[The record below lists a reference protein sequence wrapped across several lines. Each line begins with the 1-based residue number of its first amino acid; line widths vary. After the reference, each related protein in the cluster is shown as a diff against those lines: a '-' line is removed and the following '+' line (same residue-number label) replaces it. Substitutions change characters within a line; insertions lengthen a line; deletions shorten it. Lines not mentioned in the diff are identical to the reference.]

1 MNKEIIKVSI
11 DILKVHPRNSEFFDD
26 IQGKEYKQFKESIKN
41 DGLLTPILV
50 SPDMTVISGHQRLK
64 ACKELGVVLVPVMIR
79 EDLTD
84 ENEKLKLLLAANFG
98 RVKNDDAKQ
107 RKIAVEYVNL
117 CGYKHGEIGGGHQTS
132 DNRKSAMKQNEI
144 ASQLGVSVTTL
155 NEILAIERKLTPEMK
170 ELLDKDKLFSK
181 TTASKI
187 ISKLSSIEQ
196 EELIQSLPITEKLT
210 QKQVQ
215 EYVNQLKTKQDSV
228 DLLKQKY
235 IELQEQLKQA
245 TNDHQKQKELE
256 QQIERLKK
264 RIVDLTMEKDSI
276 EKQKT
281 KTVVE
286 RVEVDK
292 PETLQEIKDL
302 RNQLQKKTEDNRTL
316 SNMNTEQAQML
327 SRFMGTSTEYQLVS
341 HCSEITLKMLNFVKD
356 MAQYDYMADT
366 FNSIPLATRTEYAR
380 CIRSVKQWADNILQ
394 TIEIQENRYVV
405 ETE

>member
-1 MNKEIIKVSI
+1 MLINIEQIKI
-11 DILKVHPRNSEFFDD
+11 ENRIRKDFGNIQELADD
-26 IQGKEYKQFKESIKN
+26 IKQNGLINPPVVMQESDN
-41 DGLLTPILV
+41 TYSLLT
-50 SPDMTVISGHQRLK
+50 GERR
-64 ACKELGVVLVPVMIR
+64 IR
-79 EDLTD
+79 A
-84 ENEKLKLLLAANFG
+84 LKLL
-98 RVKNDDAKQ
+98 
-107 RKIAVEYVNL
+107 
-117 CGYKHGEIGGGHQTS
+117 GYKQVEVRTWKSLNDEEKLNIEIS
-132 DNRKSAMKQNEI
+132 ENEARK
-144 ASQLGVSVTTL
+144 
-155 NEILAIERKLTPEMK
+155 
-170 ELLDKDKLFSK
+170 DFSK
-181 TTASKI
+181 SERMEYALRLAKIEGMKAEERMKSGKADPTQTFAEGTTGEVSKI
-187 ISKLSSIEQ
+187 VAEKLGIGSKENFRKEKYIYENQSTLPPEDFVNWDEGRLSTNKAYQQIKAKLQQQ
-196 EELIQSLPITEKLT
+196 EE
-210 QKQVQ
+210 
-215 EYVNQLKTKQDSV
+215 QLKTKQDSV
-228 DLLKQKY
+228 ELLKQKY

-245 TNDHQKQKELE
+245 TNDNQKQSELE

-264 RIVDLTMEKDSI
+264 RIVDLTVEKDSI
-276 EKQKT
+276 ERQKT

-292 PETLQEIKDL
+292 PETLQEIKNL

-316 SNMNTEQAQML
+316 SDMNTEQAQML

>member
-1 MNKEIIKVSI
+1 MLINIEQIRIENRIRKDFGNIQE
-11 DILKVHPRNSEFFDD
+11 LADD
-26 IQGKEYKQFKESIKN
+26 IKQNGLINPPVVMQESDN
-41 DGLLTPILV
+41 TYTLLT
-50 SPDMTVISGHQRLK
+50 GERR
-64 ACKELGVVLVPVMIR
+64 IR
-79 EDLTD
+79 A
-84 ENEKLKLLLAANFG
+84 LKLL
-98 RVKNDDAKQ
+98 
-107 RKIAVEYVNL
+107 
-117 CGYKHGEIGGGHQTS
+117 GYKQVEVRTWKSLNDEEKLNIEISENEARKDFSKSERMEYALRLAKIEGLKARERQATSTGGSNPHLSLKLDKAARTDEIVAAKLGIGGKDTY
-132 DNRKSAMKQNEI
+132 RKEKFIYENQSSLPPEDFADWDEGRLSTNKAYQQI
-144 ASQLGVSVTTL
+144 KA
-155 NEILAIERKLTPEMK
+155 KLQQ
-170 ELLDKDKLFSK
+170 
-181 TTASKI
+181 
-187 ISKLSSIEQ
+187 Q
-196 EELIQSLPITEKLT
+196 EE
-210 QKQVQ
+210 
-215 EYVNQLKTKQDSV
+215 QLKTKQDSV

-245 TNDHQKQKELE
+245 TNDNQKQSELE

-264 RIVDLTMEKDSI
+264 RIVDLTVEKDSI
-276 EKQKT
+276 ERQKT

-292 PETLQEIKDL
+292 PETLQEIKNL

-316 SNMNTEQAQML
+316 SDMNTEQAQML

>member
-26 IQGKEYKQFKESIKN
+26 IQGKEYEQFKESIKN

-117 CGYKHGEIGGGHQTS
+117 CGYKNGDNQYS
-132 DNRKSAMKQNEI
+132 RNCDNRRPYVDI
-144 ASQLGVSVTTL
+144 AEELGISERTL
-155 NEILAIERKLTPEMK
+155 YEILSIERKLTPEMK

-181 TTASKI
+181 TTAAKI
-187 ISKLSSIEQ
+187 ISKLSSSEQ
-196 EELIQSLPITEKLT
+196 EQLISVLPITEKLT

-215 EYVNQLKTKQDSV
+215 SYVDQLSKKQESV

-235 IELQEQLKQA
+235 LELQEQLKQA
-245 TNDHQKQKELE
+245 NNDNPKKEELE
-256 QQIERLKK
+256 QQVEHLKK
-264 RIVDLTMEKDSI
+264 RIVDLVQEKDKI
-276 EKQKT
+276 ERQKT

-292 PETLQEIKDL
+292 PETLQQITDL
-302 RNQLQKKTEDNRTL
+302 RNELQKKTEDNRTL
-316 SNMNTEQAQML
+316 SNMNIEQAQML
-327 SRFMGTSTEYQLVS
+327 SKFMGTSTEYQLVS
-341 HCSEITLKMLNFVKD
+341 HCSEITLKMLNFVKE
-356 MAQYDYMADT
+356 MSQYDYMAET
-366 FNSIPLATRTEYAR
+366 FNSIPLATRMEYAR
-380 CIRSVKQWADNILQ
+380 CIRSVKQWADNILETIQ
-394 TIEIQENRYVV
+394 TQENKYTV
-405 ETE
+405 EKN

>member
-1 MNKEIIKVSI
+1 MKIEE
-11 DILKVHPRNSEFFDD
+11 LKPHPRNSEFFDD
-26 IQGKEYKQFKESIKN
+26 MSGEKWQEFLKSIKTS
-41 DGLLTPILV
+41 GVIEPI
-50 SPDMTVISGHQRLK
+50 VITQDKVIVSGHQRVR
-64 ACKELGVVLVPVMIR
+64 ACKELGITEIMTEMRSYDSEDKIIKDLLETNIR
-79 EDLTD
+79 QRGDIGGSD
-84 ENEKLKLLLAANFG
+84 LKLG
-98 RVKNDDAKQ
+98 RRIKELERIYGV
-107 RKIAVEYVNL
+107 
-117 CGYKHGEIGGGHQTS
+117 KHGG
-132 DNRKSAMKQNEI
+132 NRSKSSNGTLEMTDQDI
-144 ASQLGVSVTTL
+144 ADMNGIDINTLKRAKSLTTL
-155 NEILAIERKLTPEMK
+155 PTEIQDLIEQGNISPSTASRLIAKLTPEQ
-170 ELLDKDKLFSK
+170 
-181 TTASKI
+181 
-187 ISKLSSIEQ
+187 Q
-196 EELIQSLPITEKLT
+196 EELIKSLPVTEKLT

-245 TNDHQKQKELE
+245 TNDNQKQSELE
-256 QQIERLKK
+256 KQIERLKK

-276 EKQKT
+276 ERQKT

-292 PETLQEIKDL
+292 PETLQEIKNL

-316 SNMNTEQAQML
+316 SDMNTEQAQML